1 MRLDSKQILKGKKM
15 VKNIQQTNTASVFP
29 LDGFVRVN
37 QIIGDTKQGI
47 APFFPVSRSQWFL
60 GIKQGIYPKGIKVSE
75 RVTVWR
81 AQDIRNF
88 VEAHSENG
96 EVA

>member
-1 MRLDSKQILKGKKM
+1 MSKHKTPQP
-15 VKNIQQTNTASVFP
+15 NRAPFP

-37 QIIGDTKQGI
+37 QIIGDSDKGI

-60 GIKQGIYPKGIKVSE
+60 GIKQGIYPRGTKLSE
-75 RVTVWR
+75 RVTVWK
-81 AQDIRNF
+81 AEVIRKM
-88 VEAHSENG
+88 VSDLSK

>member
-1 MRLDSKQILKGKKM
+1 MQKDKTP
-15 VKNIQQTNTASVFP
+15 QTNHVPFP

-37 QIIGDTKQGI
+37 QIIGDPDKGI

-60 GIKQGIYPKGIKVSE
+60 GIKQGIYPKGIVLSD
-75 RVTVWR
+75 RITVWK
-81 AQDIRNF
+81 AEVIREL
-88 VEAHSENG
+88 VQELST

>member
-1 MRLDSKQILKGKKM
+1 MFKDKTPQPHY
-15 VKNIQQTNTASVFP
+15 APFP
-29 LDGFVRVN
+29 IDGFVRVN
-37 QIIGDTKQGI
+37 QIIGAKEKGI

-60 GIKQGIYPKGIKVSE
+60 GVKQGIYPKGRKLSS

-81 AQDIRNF
+81 AEDIRSLVN
-88 VEAHSENG
+88 ELAM

>member
-1 MRLDSKQILKGKKM
+1 MNQHSIS
-15 VKNIQQTNTASVFP
+15 NNTPFP

-37 QIIGDTKQGI
+37 QIIGDSKQGI

-60 GIKQGIYPKGIKVSE
+60 GIKQGIYPKGIKLSE

-81 AQDIRNF
+81 AKEIRTLLNDLAESG
-88 VEAHSENG
+88 EA
-96 EVA
+96 A

>member
-1 MRLDSKQILKGKKM
+1 MSKDKTTKP
-15 VKNIQQTNTASVFP
+15 NRAPFP

-37 QIIGDTKQGI
+37 QIIGDADKGV

-60 GIKQGIYPKGIKVSE
+60 GIKQGIYPRGIKLSD

-81 AQDIRNF
+81 ADEIRSFIETLSDNT
-88 VEAHSENG
+88 

>member
-1 MRLDSKQILKGKKM
+1 M
-15 VKNIQQTNTASVFP
+15 QQDKIPQANRAPFP

-37 QIIGDTKQGI
+37 QIIGDPAKGI

-60 GIKQGIYPKGIKVSE
+60 GIKQGIYPKGRKLSK
-75 RVTVWR
+75 RVTVWK
-81 AQDIRNF
+81 AQDVRDLIDF
-88 VEAHSENG
+88 LSG

>member
-1 MRLDSKQILKGKKM
+1 MTGGKTSQINA
-15 VKNIQQTNTASVFP
+15 VPFP
-29 LDGFVRVN
+29 QDGFVRVN
-37 QIIGDTKQGI
+37 QIIGDTYKGI

-60 GIKQGIYPKGIKVSE
+60 GIKQGIYPKGIKLSE

-81 AQDIRNF
+81 ADEIRSF
-88 VEAHSENG
+88 VDNLSENS